1 MLDLAPIAQHLL
13 QQTRS
18 GQRQLT
24 TAELLTQAREPLDR
38 QALIQRVETTLGR
51 PCYGIRPEHTLWADV
66 RALKRAGLPIR
77 YTRAARRPGY
87 YVLTQEQIIER
98 DARRLL
104 QQIGWQPADWTQIAV
119 YAQMPPARKVAQMLR
134 LRRSQIHLLEA
145 RLGHEHPAAPPV
157 AIARL
162 VQEHLALVREPLD
175 E

>member
-1 MLDLAPIAQHLL
+1 MLDLAPIAHRLL

-24 TAELLTQAREPLDR
+24 TAAVLAHAREPLDR
-38 QALIQRVETTLGR
+38 QTLMQRVEAALGR
-51 PCYGIRPEHTLWADV
+51 PCYGTRPEHTLWADV

-87 YVLTQEQIIER
+87 YLLTQEQV
-98 DARRLL
+98 AQQQAMRRLR
-104 QQIGWQPADWTQIAV
+104 QIGWQPADWTQITV
-119 YAQMPPARKVAQMLR
+119 YARMPPARKVAQMLR
-134 LRRSQIHLLEA
+134 LRRTQIRLLEA
-145 RLGHEHPAAPPV
+145 RLRHEHPAATPIV
-157 AIARL
+157 IARL